1 MRREDEQL
9 SSRNA
14 EAQRAAEALL
24 SSSLASSVNS
34 LASVHNDPV
43 GKPD

>member
-1 MRREDEQL
+1 LGR
-9 SSRNA
+9 SA

-24 SSSLASSVNS
+24 SSSLSSSVNS

-43 GKPD
+43 GRKRLTRQ